1 MTWQQHLNAWQ
12 NADLSDEWRREL
24 EQVEQEQERF
34 DGYLTFGTG
43 GMRGKMG
50 VGTKRINLFT
60 IRRVAK
66 GLGDYVVANG
76 GAEMGVAIAY
86 DSRHHSGAFAKET
99 AKVLAA
105 QGINVYLS
113 DTIRPTPALSFCV
126 REKGAFA
133 GVVITASHNPSIY
146 NGFKVYDENGC
157 QITLG
162 VAKEIAGYLEKI
174 TNIFTIPVRELPN
187 SLVTPLGK
195 EMDDAYLNAL
205 TAVVSRPGLLADYG
219 SELRICYTPLHGAG
233 KELVMRGLLENGFS
247 ETTMVA
253 EQSEPD
259 GEFPTVI
266 SPNPEEENSFELA
279 KKQAKEIQADIILA
293 TDPDAD
299 RLGVAV
305 LTKQATYQILT
316 GNQLGAL
323 LLQYIL
329 EAKTSVTQADTMIN
343 TIVTGDLGGR
353 IAQDFG
359 INHIQTLTGF
369 KYIGEKIAE
378 MEDTE
383 KNFLF
388 GYEESYGYLIVPFVR
403 DKDAVQA
410 ALLTAEM
417 ALFYKK
423 EGKTLLQKLTN
434 LYEKFGYHK
443 EHLHTI
449 TLDDSDGTTKM
460 NQVIDALRKE
470 PTFIPGITVLED
482 FLTSKR
488 TNLSTMEMTNI
499 ELPKENVLKF
509 YLNYNAWFAIRPSGT
524 EPKCKIY
531 FQTIGET
538 EEIATKAMD
547 ELKTRVLSKWD

>member
-86 DSRHHSGAFAKET
+86 DSRHYSKAFAMET
-99 AKVLAA
+99 AKALAA

-162 VAKEIAGYLEKI
+162 VAQEIAGYLEKI

-219 SELRICYTPLHGAG
+219 NELRICYTPLHGAG

-353 IAQDFG
+353 IADDFG

-388 GYEESYGYLIVPFVR
+388 GYEESYGYLIAPFVR

-423 EGKTLLQKLTN
+423 EGTTLFQKLTN

-488 TNLSTMEMTNI
+488 TKLSTMEMTNI

-509 YLNYNAWFAIRPSGT
+509 YLNDNAWFAIRPSGT

-531 FQTIGET
+531 FQTICET

-547 ELKTRVLSKWD
+547 ELKTRVLAKWD

>member
-66 GLGDYVVANG
+66 GLGVYVVANG

-105 QGINVYLS
+105 QGIKVYLS

-146 NGFKVYDENGC
+146 NGFKVYDKNGC

-162 VAKEIAGYLEKI
+162 VAQEIAGYLENI
-174 TNIFTIPVRELPN
+174 TDIFTIPARELPN
-187 SLVTPLGK
+187 PLVMTLGK

-205 TAVVSRPGLLADYG
+205 TAVVSRPNLLADYG
-219 SELRICYTPLHGAG
+219 NELRICYTPLHGAG

-259 GEFPTVI
+259 GDFPTVI

-353 IAQDFG
+353 IAHDFG

-378 MEDTE
+378 MEGTE

-388 GYEESYGYLIVPFVR
+388 GYEESYGYLIAPFVR

-449 TLDDSDGTTKM
+449 TLDDSDGTAKM

-470 PTFIPGITVLED
+470 PTCIPGITVLED

-509 YLNYNAWFAIRPSGT
+509 YLNDNAWFAIRPSGT

-538 EEIATKAMD
+538 EEIATNSMD

>member
-50 VGTKRINLFT
+50 VGTKRINIFT

-76 GAEMGVAIAY
+76 GTEMGVAIAY
-86 DSRHHSGAFAKET
+86 DSRHYSKAFAMET

-205 TAVVSRPGLLADYG
+205 TAVISRPNLLADYG
-219 SELRICYTPLHGAG
+219 NELRICYTPLHGAG

-353 IAQDFG
+353 IADDFG

-378 MEDTE
+378 MEDAE

-388 GYEESYGYLIVPFVR
+388 GYEESYGYLIAPFVR

-488 TNLSTMEMTNI
+488 TKLSTMEMTNI

-509 YLNYNAWFAIRPSGT
+509 YLNDNAWFAIRPSGT

-547 ELKTRVLSKWD
+547 ELKTRVLAKWD

>member
-1 MTWQQHLNAWQ
+1 MIWQQHLNAWQ
-12 NADLSDEWRREL
+12 NADLSDAWRREL

-86 DSRHHSGAFAKET
+86 DSRHLSGAFAQET

-105 QGINVYLS
+105 QGIKVYLS

-146 NGFKVYDENGC
+146 NGFKVYDKNGC

-162 VAKEIAGYLEKI
+162 VAQEIAGYLENI
-174 TNIFTIPVRELPN
+174 TDIFTIPVRELPN
-187 SLVTPLGK
+187 PLVMTLGK
-195 EMDDAYLNAL
+195 EMDDAYLKAL
-205 TAVVSRPGLLADYG
+205 TAVISRPNLLADYG
-219 SELRICYTPLHGAG
+219 NELRICYTSLHGAG

-329 EAKTSVTQADTMIN
+329 EAKTSVTGADTMIN

-353 IAQDFG
+353 IAHDFG

-378 MEDTE
+378 MEGTE

-388 GYEESYGYLIVPFVR
+388 GYEESYGYLIAPFVR

-423 EGKTLLQKLTN
+423 EGTTLLQKLTN

-449 TLDDSDGTTKM
+449 TLDDSDGTAKM

-470 PTFIPGITVLED
+470 PTCIPGITVLED

-509 YLNYNAWFAIRPSGT
+509 YLNDNAWFAIRPSGT

-538 EEIATKAMD
+538 EEIATNAMD
-547 ELKTRVLSKWD
+547 ELKKRVLAKWD

>member
-1 MTWQQHLNAWQ
+1 MIWQQHLNAWQ

-24 EQVEQEQERF
+24 EQVKQEQERF

-105 QGINVYLS
+105 QGIKVYLS

-146 NGFKVYDENGC
+146 NGFKVYDKNGC

-162 VAKEIAGYLEKI
+162 VAQEIAGYLENI

-187 SLVTPLGK
+187 PLVMTLGK
-195 EMDDAYLNAL
+195 EMDDAYLKAL
-205 TAVVSRPGLLADYG
+205 TAVVSRPNLLADYG
-219 SELRICYTPLHGAG
+219 NELRICYTPLHGAG

-247 ETTMVA
+247 ETTMIA

-259 GEFPTVI
+259 GDFPTVI

-305 LTKQATYQILT
+305 LTKQDTYQILT

-329 EAKTSVTQADTMIN
+329 EAKTSVTGADTMIN

-353 IAQDFG
+353 IAHDFG

-378 MEDTE
+378 MEGTE

-388 GYEESYGYLIVPFVR
+388 GYEESYGYLIAPFVR

-423 EGKTLLQKLTN
+423 EGTTLLQKLTN

-449 TLDDSDGTTKM
+449 TLDDSDGTAKM

-470 PTFIPGITVLED
+470 PTCIPGITVLED

-509 YLNYNAWFAIRPSGT
+509 YLNDNAWFAIRPSGT

-538 EEIATKAMD
+538 EEIATNAMD
-547 ELKTRVLSKWD
+547 ELKKSVLAKWD

>member
-146 NGFKVYDENGC
+146 NGFKVYDKNGC

-162 VAKEIAGYLEKI
+162 VAQEIASYLENI
-174 TNIFTIPVRELPN
+174 TDIFTIPVRELPN
-187 SLVTPLGK
+187 PLVMTLGK
-195 EMDDAYLNAL
+195 EMDDVYLKAL
-205 TAVVSRPGLLADYG
+205 TAVISRPNLLADYG
-219 SELRICYTPLHGAG
+219 NELRICYTPLHGAG

-353 IAQDFG
+353 IADDFG

-388 GYEESYGYLIVPFVR
+388 GYEESYGYLIAPFVR

-488 TNLSTMEMTNI
+488 TKLSTMEMTNI

-509 YLNYNAWFAIRPSGT
+509 YLNDNAWFAIRPSGT

-547 ELKTRVLSKWD
+547 ELKTRVLAKWD

>member
-50 VGTKRINLFT
+50 VGTKRINIFT

-86 DSRHHSGAFAKET
+86 DSRHYSKAFAMET

-162 VAKEIAGYLEKI
+162 VAQEIAGYLEKI

-205 TAVVSRPGLLADYG
+205 TAVISRPNLLADYG
-219 SELRICYTPLHGAG
+219 NELRICYTPLHGAG

-353 IAQDFG
+353 IADDFG

-388 GYEESYGYLIVPFVR
+388 GYEESYGYLIAPFVR

-509 YLNYNAWFAIRPSGT
+509 YLNDNAWFAIRPSGT

>member
-50 VGTKRINLFT
+50 VGTKRINIFT

-86 DSRHHSGAFAKET
+86 DSRHYSKAFAMET

-146 NGFKVYDENGC
+146 NGFKVYDKNGC

-162 VAKEIAGYLEKI
+162 VAQEIASYLENI
-174 TNIFTIPVRELPN
+174 TDIFTIPVRELPN
-187 SLVTPLGK
+187 PLVMTLGK
-195 EMDDAYLNAL
+195 EMDDVYLKAL
-205 TAVVSRPGLLADYG
+205 TAVISRPNLLADYG
-219 SELRICYTPLHGAG
+219 NELRICYTPLHGAG

-353 IAQDFG
+353 IADDFG

-388 GYEESYGYLIVPFVR
+388 GYEESYGYLIAPFVR

-423 EGKTLLQKLTN
+423 EGKTLFQKLTN

-488 TNLSTMEMTNI
+488 TKLSTMEMTNI

-509 YLNYNAWFAIRPSGT
+509 YLNDNAWFAIRPSGT

-547 ELKTRVLSKWD
+547 ELKKRVLAKWD

>member
-1 MTWQQHLNAWQ
+1 MTWQQHLNVWQ

-24 EQVEQEQERF
+24 QQVEQEQERF

-66 GLGDYVVANG
+66 GLGDYVVANE
-76 GAEMGVAIAY
+76 GAKMGVAIAY

-105 QGINVYLS
+105 QGIKVYLS
-113 DTIRPTPALSFCV
+113 DTIRPTPVLSFCV

-146 NGFKVYDENGC
+146 NGFKVYDKNGC

-162 VAKEIAGYLEKI
+162 VAQEIAGYLENI
-174 TNIFTIPVRELPN
+174 TDIFAIPVRELPN
-187 SLVTPLGK
+187 PLVMTLGK
-195 EMDDAYLNAL
+195 EMDNAYLKAL
-205 TAVVSRPGLLADYG
+205 TAVVSRPNLLADYG
-219 SELRICYTPLHGAG
+219 NELRICYTPLHGAG

-259 GEFPTVI
+259 GDFPTVI

-329 EAKTSVTQADTMIN
+329 EAKATVTGADTMIN

-353 IAQDFG
+353 IAHNFG

-378 MEDTE
+378 MEDKE

-388 GYEESYGYLIVPFVR
+388 GYEESYGYLIAPFVR

-449 TLDDSDGTTKM
+449 TLDDSDGTAKM

-470 PTFIPGITVLED
+470 PTYIPGITVLED

-509 YLNYNAWFAIRPSGT
+509 YLNDNAWFAIRPSGT

>member
-1 MTWQQHLNAWQ
+1 MIWQQHLNAWQ

-24 EQVEQEQERF
+24 QQVEQEQERF

-105 QGINVYLS
+105 QGIKVYLS

-146 NGFKVYDENGC
+146 NGFKVYDKNGC

-162 VAKEIAGYLEKI
+162 VAQEIAGYLENI
-174 TNIFTIPVRELPN
+174 TDIFTIPARELPN
-187 SLVTPLGK
+187 PLVMTLGK

-205 TAVVSRPGLLADYG
+205 TAVVSRPNLLADYG
-219 SELRICYTPLHGAG
+219 NELRVCYTPLHGAG

-259 GEFPTVI
+259 GDFPTVI

-329 EAKTSVTQADTMIN
+329 EAKTSVTGADTMIN

-353 IAQDFG
+353 IAHDFG

-378 MEDTE
+378 MEDTK

-388 GYEESYGYLIVPFVR
+388 GYEESYGYLIAPFVR

-423 EGKTLLQKLTN
+423 ERTTLLQKLTN

-449 TLDDSDGTTKM
+449 TLDDSDGTAKM

-470 PTFIPGITVLED
+470 PTCIPGITVLED

-509 YLNYNAWFAIRPSGT
+509 YLNDNAWFAIRPSGT

-538 EEIATKAMD
+538 EEIATNAMD
-547 ELKTRVLSKWD
+547 ELKKRVLAKWD

>member
-86 DSRHHSGAFAKET
+86 DSRHHSGAFAMET

-195 EMDDAYLNAL
+195 EMDDAYLKAL

-219 SELRICYTPLHGAG
+219 NELRICYTPLHGAG

-378 MEDTE
+378 MEDTQ

-388 GYEESYGYLIVPFVR
+388 GYEESYGYLIAPFVR

-423 EGKTLLQKLTN
+423 EGTTLLQKLTN

>member
-1 MTWQQHLNAWQ
+1 MIWQQHLNAWQ

-24 EQVEQEQERF
+24 QQVEQEQERF

-105 QGINVYLS
+105 QGIKVYLS

-146 NGFKVYDENGC
+146 NGFKVYDKNGC

-162 VAKEIAGYLEKI
+162 VAQEIAGYLENI
-174 TNIFTIPVRELPN
+174 TDIFTIPVRELPN
-187 SLVTPLGK
+187 PLVMTLGK
-195 EMDDAYLNAL
+195 EMDDTYLKAL
-205 TAVVSRPGLLADYG
+205 TAVVSRPNLLADYG
-219 SELRICYTPLHGAG
+219 NELRVCYTPLHGAG

-259 GEFPTVI
+259 GDFPTVI

-329 EAKTSVTQADTMIN
+329 EAKTSVTGADTMIN

-353 IAQDFG
+353 IAHDFG

-378 MEDTE
+378 IEDTE

-388 GYEESYGYLIVPFVR
+388 GYEESYGYLIAPFVR

-423 EGKTLLQKLTN
+423 ERTTLLQKLTN

-460 NQVIDALRKE
+460 NQVINALRKE
-470 PTFIPGITVLED
+470 PTCIPGITVLED

-509 YLNYNAWFAIRPSGT
+509 YLNDNAWFAIRPSGT

-538 EEIATKAMD
+538 EEIATNSMD
-547 ELKTRVLSKWD
+547 ELKKRVLAKWD

>member
-1 MTWQQHLNAWQ
+1 MIWQQHLNAWQ
-12 NADLSDEWRREL
+12 NADLSDAWRREL
-24 EQVEQEQERF
+24 QQVEQEQERF

-86 DSRHHSGAFAKET
+86 DSRHLSGAFAKET

-105 QGINVYLS
+105 QGIKVYLS

-146 NGFKVYDENGC
+146 NGFKVYDKNGC

-162 VAKEIAGYLEKI
+162 VAQEIAGYLENI
-174 TNIFTIPVRELPN
+174 TDIFTIPVRELPN
-187 SLVTPLGK
+187 PLVMTLGK
-195 EMDDAYLNAL
+195 EMDDAYLKAL
-205 TAVVSRPGLLADYG
+205 TAVISRPNLLADYG
-219 SELRICYTPLHGAG
+219 NELRICYTPLHGAG

-329 EAKTSVTQADTMIN
+329 EAKTSVTGADTMIN

-353 IAQDFG
+353 IAHDFG

-378 MEDTE
+378 MEGTE
-383 KNFLF
+383 KKFLF
-388 GYEESYGYLIVPFVR
+388 GYEESYGYLIAPFVR

-410 ALLTAEM
+410 ALLTSEM

-423 EGKTLLQKLTN
+423 EGTTLLQKLTN

-449 TLDDSDGTTKM
+449 TLDDNDGTAKM

-470 PTFIPGITVLED
+470 PTFIPDITVLED

-509 YLNYNAWFAIRPSGT
+509 YLNDNAWFAIRPSGT

-547 ELKTRVLSKWD
+547 ELKKRVLAKWD

>member
-1 MTWQQHLNAWQ
+1 MIWQQHLNAWQ
-12 NADLSDEWRREL
+12 NADLSDAWRREL
-24 EQVEQEQERF
+24 EQVKQEQERF

-76 GAEMGVAIAY
+76 GAEKGVAIAY

-105 QGINVYLS
+105 QGIKVYLS

-146 NGFKVYDENGC
+146 NGFKVYDKNGC

-162 VAKEIAGYLEKI
+162 VAQEIAGYLEKI
-174 TNIFTIPVRELPN
+174 TDIFTIPVRELPN
-187 SLVTPLGK
+187 PLVMTLGK
-195 EMDDAYLNAL
+195 EMDDAYLKAL
-205 TAVVSRPGLLADYG
+205 TAVVSRPNLLADYG
-219 SELRICYTPLHGAG
+219 NELRICYTPLHGAG

-279 KKQAKEIQADIILA
+279 KKQATEIQADIILA

-329 EAKTSVTQADTMIN
+329 EAKTSVTGADTMIN

-353 IAQDFG
+353 IAHDFG

-378 MEDTE
+378 MEGTE

-388 GYEESYGYLIVPFVR
+388 GYEESYGYLIAPFVR

-423 EGKTLLQKLTN
+423 EGTTLLQKLTN

-449 TLDDSDGTTKM
+449 TLDDSDGTAKM

-470 PTFIPGITVLED
+470 PTCIPGITVLED

-509 YLNYNAWFAIRPSGT
+509 YLNDNAWFAIRPSGT

-538 EEIATKAMD
+538 EEIATNAMD
-547 ELKTRVLSKWD
+547 ELKKRVLAKWD

>member
-1 MTWQQHLNAWQ
+1 MIWQQHLNAWQ

-24 EQVEQEQERF
+24 QQVEQEQERF

-66 GLGDYVVANG
+66 GLGDYVVTNG

-105 QGINVYLS
+105 QGIKVYLS

-146 NGFKVYDENGC
+146 NGFKVYDKNGC

-162 VAKEIAGYLEKI
+162 VAQEIAGYLENI
-174 TNIFTIPVRELPN
+174 TDIFTIPVRELPN
-187 SLVTPLGK
+187 PLVMTLGK
-195 EMDDAYLNAL
+195 EMDDAYLKAL
-205 TAVVSRPGLLADYG
+205 TAVVSRPNLLADYG
-219 SELRICYTPLHGAG
+219 NELRICYTPLHGAG

-247 ETTMVA
+247 ETTIIA

-259 GEFPTVI
+259 GDFPTVI

-329 EAKTSVTQADTMIN
+329 EAKTSVTGADTMIN

-353 IAQDFG
+353 IAHDFG

-378 MEDTE
+378 MEGTE

-388 GYEESYGYLIVPFVR
+388 GYEESYGYLIAPFVR

-423 EGKTLLQKLTN
+423 EGTTLLQKLTN

-449 TLDDSDGTTKM
+449 TLDDSDGTAKM

-470 PTFIPGITVLED
+470 PTCIPGITVLED

-509 YLNYNAWFAIRPSGT
+509 YLNDNAWFAIRPSGT

-531 FQTIGET
+531 FQAIGET
-538 EEIATKAMD
+538 EEIATNAMD
-547 ELKTRVLSKWD
+547 ELKKRVLAKWD

>member
-105 QGINVYLS
+105 QGIKVYLS

-146 NGFKVYDENGC
+146 NGFKVYDKNGC

-162 VAKEIAGYLEKI
+162 VAQEIAGYLEKI
-174 TNIFTIPVRELPN
+174 TDIFTIPVRELPN
-187 SLVTPLGK
+187 PLVMTLGK
-195 EMDDAYLNAL
+195 EMDDAYLKAL
-205 TAVVSRPGLLADYG
+205 TAVVSRPNLLADYG
-219 SELRICYTPLHGAG
+219 NELRICYTPLHGAG

-247 ETTMVA
+247 ETTMIA

-259 GEFPTVI
+259 GDFPTVI

-279 KKQAKEIQADIILA
+279 KKQAKEIHADIILA

-329 EAKTSVTQADTMIN
+329 EAKTSVTGADTIIN

-353 IAQDFG
+353 IAHDFG
-359 INHIQTLTGF
+359 INHIKTLTGF

-378 MEDTE
+378 MEGTE

-388 GYEESYGYLIVPFVR
+388 GYEESYGYLIAPFVR

-423 EGKTLLQKLTN
+423 EGTTLLQKLTN

-449 TLDDSDGTTKM
+449 TLDDRDGTAKM
-460 NQVIDALRKE
+460 NQVIDDLRKE
-470 PTFIPGITVLED
+470 PTCIPGITVLED
-482 FLTSKR
+482 FLTSKQ

-509 YLNYNAWFAIRPSGT
+509 YLNDNAWFAIRPSGT

-547 ELKTRVLSKWD
+547 ELKKRVLSKWD

>member
-12 NADLSDEWRREL
+12 NADLSDAWRREL
-24 EQVEQEQERF
+24 EQVKQEQERF

-86 DSRHHSGAFAKET
+86 DSRHLSGAFAKET

-105 QGINVYLS
+105 QGIKVYLS

-146 NGFKVYDENGC
+146 NGFKVYDKNGC

-162 VAKEIAGYLEKI
+162 VAQEIAGYLENI
-174 TNIFTIPVRELPN
+174 TDIFTIPVRELPN
-187 SLVTPLGK
+187 PLVMTLGK
-195 EMDDAYLNAL
+195 EMDDAYLKAL
-205 TAVVSRPGLLADYG
+205 TAVISRPNLLADYG
-219 SELRICYTPLHGAG
+219 NELRICYTPLHGAG

-329 EAKTSVTQADTMIN
+329 EAKTSVTGADTMIN

-353 IAQDFG
+353 IAHDFG

-378 MEDTE
+378 MEGTE

-388 GYEESYGYLIVPFVR
+388 GYEESYGYLIAPFVR

-423 EGKTLLQKLTN
+423 EGTTLLQKLTN

-449 TLDDSDGTTKM
+449 TLDDSDGTAKM

-470 PTFIPGITVLED
+470 PTCIPGITVLED

-509 YLNYNAWFAIRPSGT
+509 YLNDNAWFAIRPSGT

-547 ELKTRVLSKWD
+547 ELKKRVLAKWD

>member
-1 MTWQQHLNAWQ
+1 M
-12 NADLSDEWRREL
+12 
-24 EQVEQEQERF
+24 
-34 DGYLTFGTG
+34 
-43 GMRGKMG
+43 
-50 VGTKRINLFT
+50 
-60 IRRVAK
+60 
-66 GLGDYVVANG
+66 
-76 GAEMGVAIAY
+76 
-86 DSRHHSGAFAKET
+86 
-99 AKVLAA
+99 
-105 QGINVYLS
+105 
-113 DTIRPTPALSFCV
+113 
-126 REKGAFA
+126 
-133 GVVITASHNPSIY
+133 ITASHNPSIY
-146 NGFKVYDENGC
+146 NGFKVYDKNGC

-162 VAKEIAGYLEKI
+162 VAQEIAGYLENI
-174 TNIFTIPVRELPN
+174 TDIFTIPVRELPN
-187 SLVTPLGK
+187 PLVMTLGK
-195 EMDDAYLNAL
+195 EMDDAYLKAL
-205 TAVVSRPGLLADYG
+205 TAVVSRPDLLADYG
-219 SELRICYTPLHGAG
+219 NELQICYTPLHGAG

-247 ETTMVA
+247 ETTMIA

-259 GEFPTVI
+259 GDFPTVV

-305 LTKQATYQILT
+305 LNKQATYQILT

-353 IAQDFG
+353 IAHDFG

-369 KYIGEKIAE
+369 KFIGEKIAE
-378 MEDTE
+378 MEGTE

-388 GYEESYGYLIVPFVR
+388 GYEESYGYLIAPFVR

-423 EGKTLLQKLTN
+423 EGTTLLQKLTN

-460 NQVIDALRKE
+460 NQVIDDLRKE
-470 PTFIPGITVLED
+470 PTCIPGITVLED

-509 YLNYNAWFAIRPSGT
+509 YLNDNAWFAIRPSGT

-531 FQTIGET
+531 FQTIGQT

-547 ELKTRVLSKWD
+547 ELKKCVLAKWD

>member
-1 MTWQQHLNAWQ
+1 MIWQQHLNAWQ

-24 EQVEQEQERF
+24 QQVEQEQERF

-76 GAEMGVAIAY
+76 GAKMGVAIAY

-105 QGINVYLS
+105 QGIKVYLS

-126 REKGAFA
+126 REMGAFA

-146 NGFKVYDENGC
+146 NGFKVYDKNGC

-162 VAKEIAGYLEKI
+162 AAQEIAGYLENIKD
-174 TNIFTIPVRELPN
+174 IFTIPVRELPN
-187 SLVTPLGK
+187 PLVMTLGK
-195 EMDDAYLNAL
+195 EMDDAYLKAL
-205 TAVVSRPGLLADYG
+205 TAVVSRPNLLADYG
-219 SELRICYTPLHGAG
+219 NELRICYTPLHGAG

-247 ETTMVA
+247 ETTIIA

-259 GEFPTVI
+259 GDFPTVI

-279 KKQAKEIQADIILA
+279 KKQATEIHADIILA

-329 EAKTSVTQADTMIN
+329 EAKTSVTGADTMIN

-353 IAQDFG
+353 IAHDFG

-378 MEDTE
+378 MEGTE

-388 GYEESYGYLIVPFVR
+388 GYEESYGYLIAPFVR

-423 EGKTLLQKLTN
+423 EGTTLLQKLTN

-460 NQVIDALRKE
+460 NQVINALRKE
-470 PTFIPGITVLED
+470 PTCIPGITVLED

-509 YLNYNAWFAIRPSGT
+509 HLNDNAWFAIRPSGT

-547 ELKTRVLSKWD
+547 ELKKRVLAKWD

>member
-1 MTWQQHLNAWQ
+1 MIWQQHLNAWQ

-76 GAEMGVAIAY
+76 GAEKGVAIAY

-105 QGINVYLS
+105 QGIKVYLS

-146 NGFKVYDENGC
+146 NGFKVYDKNGC

-162 VAKEIAGYLEKI
+162 VAQEIAGYLENI
-174 TNIFTIPVRELPN
+174 TDIFTIPVRELPN
-187 SLVTPLGK
+187 PLVMTLGK
-195 EMDDAYLNAL
+195 EMDDAYLKAL
-205 TAVVSRPGLLADYG
+205 TAVISRPNLLADYG
-219 SELRICYTPLHGAG
+219 NELRICYTPLHGAG

-329 EAKTSVTQADTMIN
+329 EAKTSVTGADTMIN

-353 IAQDFG
+353 IAHDFG

-378 MEDTE
+378 MEGTE

-388 GYEESYGYLIVPFVR
+388 GYEESYGYLIAPFVR

-423 EGKTLLQKLTN
+423 EGTTLLQKLTN

-449 TLDDSDGTTKM
+449 TLDDSDGTAKM

-470 PTFIPGITVLED
+470 PTCIPGITVLED

-509 YLNYNAWFAIRPSGT
+509 YLNDNAWFAIRPSGT

-538 EEIATKAMD
+538 EEIATNAMD
-547 ELKTRVLSKWD
+547 ELKKRVLAKWD

>member
-1 MTWQQHLNAWQ
+1 MIWQQHLNAWQ

-105 QGINVYLS
+105 QGIKVYLS

-146 NGFKVYDENGC
+146 NGFKVYDKNGC

-162 VAKEIAGYLEKI
+162 VAQEIAGYLENI
-174 TNIFTIPVRELPN
+174 TDIFTIPMRELPN
-187 SLVTPLGK
+187 PLVMTLGK
-195 EMDDAYLNAL
+195 EMDDAYLKAL
-205 TAVVSRPGLLADYG
+205 TAVVSRPNLLADYG
-219 SELRICYTPLHGAG
+219 NELRICYTPLHGAG

-329 EAKTSVTQADTMIN
+329 EAKTSVTGADTMIN

-353 IAQDFG
+353 IAHDFG

-378 MEDTE
+378 MEGTE

-388 GYEESYGYLIVPFVR
+388 GYEESYGYLIAPFVR

-423 EGKTLLQKLTN
+423 EGTTLLQKLTN

-449 TLDDSDGTTKM
+449 TLDDSDGTAKM
-460 NQVIDALRKE
+460 NQVIDDLRKE
-470 PTFIPGITVLED
+470 PTCIPGITVLED
-482 FLTSKR
+482 FLTSKQ

-509 YLNYNAWFAIRPSGT
+509 YLNDNAWFAIRPSGT

-547 ELKTRVLSKWD
+547 ELKKRVLAKWD

>member
-50 VGTKRINLFT
+50 VGTKRINIFT

-86 DSRHHSGAFAKET
+86 DSRHYSKAFAMET

-146 NGFKVYDENGC
+146 NGFKVYDKNGC

-162 VAKEIAGYLEKI
+162 VAQEIASYLENI
-174 TNIFTIPVRELPN
+174 TDIFTIPVRELPN
-187 SLVTPLGK
+187 PLVMTLGK
-195 EMDDAYLNAL
+195 EMDDVYLKAL
-205 TAVVSRPGLLADYG
+205 TAVISRPNLLADYG
-219 SELRICYTPLHGAG
+219 NELRICYTPLHGAG

-353 IAQDFG
+353 IADDFG

-388 GYEESYGYLIVPFVR
+388 GYEESYGYLIAPFVR

-423 EGKTLLQKLTN
+423 EGKTLFQKLTN

-509 YLNYNAWFAIRPSGT
+509 YLNDNAWFAIRPSGT

>member
-1 MTWQQHLNAWQ
+1 MIWQQHLNAWQ

-105 QGINVYLS
+105 QGIKVYLS
-113 DTIRPTPALSFCV
+113 DMIRPTPALSFCV

-146 NGFKVYDENGC
+146 NGFKVYDKNGC

-162 VAKEIAGYLEKI
+162 VAQEIAGYLENI

-187 SLVTPLGK
+187 PLVMTLGK
-195 EMDDAYLNAL
+195 EMDDAYLKAL
-205 TAVVSRPGLLADYG
+205 TAVVSRPNLLADYG
-219 SELRICYTPLHGAG
+219 NELRICYTPLHGAG

-247 ETTMVA
+247 ETTMIA

-259 GEFPTVI
+259 GDFPTVI

-329 EAKTSVTQADTMIN
+329 EAKTSVTGADTMIN

-353 IAQDFG
+353 IAHDFG

-378 MEDTE
+378 MEGTE

-388 GYEESYGYLIVPFVR
+388 GYEESYGYLIAPFVR
-403 DKDAVQA
+403 DKDSVQA

-423 EGKTLLQKLTN
+423 EGTTLLQKLTN

-449 TLDDSDGTTKM
+449 TLDDSDGTAKM

-470 PTFIPGITVLED
+470 PTCIPGIMVLED

-509 YLNYNAWFAIRPSGT
+509 YLNDNAWFAIRPSGT

-538 EEIATKAMD
+538 EEIATNAMD
-547 ELKTRVLSKWD
+547 ELKKRVLAKWD

>member
-50 VGTKRINLFT
+50 VGTKRINIFT

-76 GAEMGVAIAY
+76 GTEMGVAIAY

-205 TAVVSRPGLLADYG
+205 TAVISRPNLLADYG
-219 SELRICYTPLHGAG
+219 NELRICYTPLHGAG

-329 EAKTSVTQADTMIN
+329 EAKTSVTQVDTMIN

-353 IAQDFG
+353 IADDFG

-388 GYEESYGYLIVPFVR
+388 GYEESYGYLIAPFVR

-488 TNLSTMEMTNI
+488 TKLSTMEMTNI

-509 YLNYNAWFAIRPSGT
+509 YLNDNAWFAIRPSGT

-547 ELKTRVLSKWD
+547 ELKTRVLAKWD

>member
-50 VGTKRINLFT
+50 VGTKRINIFT

-86 DSRHHSGAFAKET
+86 DSRHYSKAFAMET

-162 VAKEIAGYLEKI
+162 VAQEIAGYLEKI

-205 TAVVSRPGLLADYG
+205 TAVISRPNLLADYG
-219 SELRICYTPLHGAG
+219 NELRICYTPLHGAG

-388 GYEESYGYLIVPFVR
+388 GYEESYGYLIAPFVR

-423 EGKTLLQKLTN
+423 EGTTLFQKLTN

-488 TNLSTMEMTNI
+488 TKLSTMEMTNI

-509 YLNYNAWFAIRPSGT
+509 YLNDNAWFAIRPSGT

-531 FQTIGET
+531 FQTICET

-547 ELKTRVLSKWD
+547 ELKTRVLAKWD

>member
-1 MTWQQHLNAWQ
+1 MIWQQHLNAWQ

-76 GAEMGVAIAY
+76 GAEKGVAIAY

-105 QGINVYLS
+105 QGIKVYLS
-113 DTIRPTPALSFCV
+113 DTIRATPALSFCV

-133 GVVITASHNPSIY
+133 GVVITASHNPSVY
-146 NGFKVYDENGC
+146 NGFKVYDKNGC

-162 VAKEIAGYLEKI
+162 VAQEIAGYLENI
-174 TNIFTIPVRELPN
+174 TDIFTIPVRELPN
-187 SLVTPLGK
+187 PLVMTLGK
-195 EMDDAYLNAL
+195 EMDDAYLKAL
-205 TAVVSRPGLLADYG
+205 TAVVSRPNLLADYG
-219 SELRICYTPLHGAG
+219 NELRICYTPLHGAG

-247 ETTMVA
+247 ETTMIA

-259 GEFPTVI
+259 GDFPTVI

-299 RLGVAV
+299 RLGVGV

-329 EAKTSVTQADTMIN
+329 ESKTSVTGAETMIN

-353 IAQDFG
+353 IAHDFG

-378 MEDTE
+378 MEGTE

-388 GYEESYGYLIVPFVR
+388 GYEESYGYLIAPFVR

-423 EGKTLLQKLTN
+423 EGTTLLQKLTN

-449 TLDDSDGTTKM
+449 TLDDSDGTAKM

-470 PTFIPGITVLED
+470 PTFIPDITVLED

-509 YLNYNAWFAIRPSGT
+509 YLNDNAWFAIRPSGT

-538 EEIATKAMD
+538 EEIATNAMD
-547 ELKTRVLSKWD
+547 ELKKRVLAKWD

>member
-50 VGTKRINLFT
+50 VGTKRINIFT

-66 GLGDYVVANG
+66 CLGDYVVANG
-76 GAEMGVAIAY
+76 GTEMGVAIAY
-86 DSRHHSGAFAKET
+86 DSRHYSKAFAMET

-162 VAKEIAGYLEKI
+162 VAQEIAGYLEKI

-219 SELRICYTPLHGAG
+219 NELRICYTPLHGAG

-329 EAKTSVTQADTMIN
+329 EAKTSATQADTMIN

-353 IAQDFG
+353 IADDFG

-388 GYEESYGYLIVPFVR
+388 GYEESYGYLIAPFVR

-423 EGKTLLQKLTN
+423 EGTTLFQKLTN

-488 TNLSTMEMTNI
+488 TKLSTMEMTNI

-509 YLNYNAWFAIRPSGT
+509 YLNDNAWFAIRPSGT

-547 ELKTRVLSKWD
+547 ELKKRVLAKWD

>member
-1 MTWQQHLNAWQ
+1 MSWQHYLNAWK
-12 NADLSDEWRREL
+12 NADLSDEWCREL
-24 EQVEQEQERF
+24 QRVEQEQERF

-86 DSRHHSGAFAKET
+86 DSRHYSKAFAMET

-388 GYEESYGYLIVPFVR
+388 GYEESYGYLIAPFVR

-509 YLNYNAWFAIRPSGT
+509 YLNDNAWFAIRPSGT

>member
-1 MTWQQHLNAWQ
+1 MTWQQHLNVWQ

-105 QGINVYLS
+105 QGIKVYLS

-146 NGFKVYDENGC
+146 NGFKVYDKNGC

-162 VAKEIAGYLEKI
+162 VAQEIAGYLENI
-174 TNIFTIPVRELPN
+174 TDIFTIPVRELPN
-187 SLVTPLGK
+187 PLVMTLGK

-205 TAVVSRPGLLADYG
+205 TAVVSRPNLLADYG
-219 SELRICYTPLHGAG
+219 NELRICYTPLHGAG

-259 GEFPTVI
+259 GDFPTVI

-353 IAQDFG
+353 IAYDFG

-388 GYEESYGYLIVPFVR
+388 GYEESYGYLIAPFVR

-449 TLDDSDGTTKM
+449 TLDDSDGTAKM

-470 PTFIPGITVLED
+470 PTCIPGITVLED

-509 YLNYNAWFAIRPSGT
+509 YLNDNAWFAIRPSGT

-538 EEIATKAMD
+538 EEIATNSMD

>member
-24 EQVEQEQERF
+24 QQVEQEQERF

-50 VGTKRINLFT
+50 VGTKRINIFT

-86 DSRHHSGAFAKET
+86 DSRHYSGAFAKET

-195 EMDDAYLNAL
+195 EMDDAYLKAL
-205 TAVVSRPGLLADYG
+205 TAVISRPNLLADYG
-219 SELRICYTPLHGAG
+219 NELRICYTPLHGAG

-388 GYEESYGYLIVPFVR
+388 GYEESYGYLIAPFVR
-403 DKDAVQA
+403 DKDAVQP

-423 EGKTLLQKLTN
+423 EGTTLLQKLTN

-509 YLNYNAWFAIRPSGT
+509 YLNDNAWFAIRPSGT

-538 EEIATKAMD
+538 EEIATNSMD
-547 ELKTRVLSKWD
+547 ELKKRVLAKWD